1 MRKLR
6 KPLSWLL
13 AVCMLFSLLP
23 GTALAADPDPA
34 PVADTTTYT
43 DWEDLFGVGEDA
55 YLTTKDIGR
64 IWTDKSVSTEDI
76 TLPGTTITGLTD
88 NTVEKAA
95 DADFLVALSGLGSAA
110 TIVDQTAIPTDTILV
125 LDMSPKM
132 QPNVNEMVTAA
143 NAALRNLLTSNP
155 YNRVGVVV
163 YDNTSAT
170 ILPLDRYTNYDNGGT
185 TELLTISGNTI
196 TSHGIGGAQQIPQNS
211 FSFDGGTYRNYQ
223 VGLHEGMYNLANA
236 QDVTVEISGQTVL
249 RVPVIISMAS
259 GNPERGRE
267 TFVGTPD
274 EVASSGY
281 VNPYNDSN
289 VTAKQ
294 QDSYVA
300 QAFLSL
306 LTAAYSKKEIANNYT
321 HNGESRTPYVYT
333 VGVGDLSNDSN
344 EALANVVLNPSQY
357 LTEDTVVGRE
367 DNNLNDALTSYNNG
381 SVQLIRSRFAV
392 DVGSISRR
400 YITISRG
407 NNATL
412 TLDDLKYNDGYFAAD
427 NVSTAQAWNEIFDK
441 VLTEINTAAPT
452 SPTETTE
459 GAEGTGGE
467 SGFITFTDELGP
479 YMKVV
484 DAPTVLYGD
493 HAFTATT
500 NDNGATYTFT
510 GTVEGNEIY
519 GEADLADLELTVTTE
534 GDTQTLTWKVPASL
548 IPLRTVTATTHVDG
562 DGGKTYSIQ
571 QDQEAYPIRLFYS
584 VGRDDAVEFDQ
595 DDNDYLIA
603 HSKDGTTS
611 FYSNAWDTADTED
624 TQYGTTTAVFT
635 PAQSNAFY
643 HYTEDTPLYVL
654 VDNVAGGNQKLL
666 THEEALAHLLQST
679 VIPEQGTVVID
690 GTIYNIVRA
699 QEAHKGQGAAFF
711 YEHRYYQ
718 AQGTGDTGELDAD
731 LLTDYHLVLN
741 PNALQGH
748 VVDDAGGLSIQK
760 GSTKLSRV
768 SDGNA
773 AKTSNETGTAVH
785 YRHPVYDVDATTV
798 TVHLGNNGLRTEPTP
813 TGTLTVKV
821 NTTTGSNV
829 PSPEPTFTYTLELYN
844 VSPEGTVNG
853 KLDTQKAPVTVKIGD
868 GSETPLNSDGT
879 FQLQPGQT
887 ATVSG
892 IPAGTAY
899 QLTETAIAGY
909 EDTYENSYPGYETTP
924 QGRVVYDSTGNIAAS
939 VTVSHAYDPS
949 QRSFTLT
956 YNGNAV
962 QGSVTNVPSAQSNI
976 TGGTQVTLAG
986 GPTHSAVGSVAVAF
1000 IGWTDATNK
1009 TTTILSANDTAPTTV
1024 ASPYTVNAD
1033 TTLYAAWGYDTDGD
1047 GKPDVTEEKRT
1058 VTYNANSGYFDSIS
1072 STTTKEEKV
1081 PAQPSYRLNTTD
1093 EFKPSRD
1100 QVGGKD
1106 VAFVGWSETQHSDIY
1121 GLDDNYDPSI
1131 LAATVNVSTAD
1142 ATVYAVWGYDSD
1154 GDGKPDVQ
1162 DESYV
1167 ITASAGAN
1175 GSITP
1180 LTRYVLAGA
1189 NAEFTIQPEENYA
1202 LDTVTIVKKNIDD
1215 TTVETKTYPN
1225 DGEHNI
1231 PGYAS
1236 GALTLE
1242 NVQSNYAITVTFA
1255 EDADK
1260 DGTPDKYDRTLTYDA
1275 NGGYFGSEGTTEKTE
1290 TGLNDGDRHT
1300 LKSTDEYHPSHADQ
1314 DGHKVLFIGWTTDT
1328 SAQNEVYERGDGDS
1342 LPTLCGRTV
1351 TISGDMVVY
1360 AVWGLDGDD
1369 DSKPDVTEDDHHITA
1384 TAGDNGS
1391 ISPEEAY
1398 VSDGGSATF
1407 TIAPASGY
1415 AVDTI
1420 TIDADEAGEQVL
1432 TNNGGSLPTGVAEKW
1447 ASYTFSNVTE
1457 DHTISVTFG
1466 LDEDSNGVPDA
1477 NEPEDAY
1484 TLTYH
1489 ANGGAFDGQT
1499 DPYVVNDVAA
1509 GPHTLND
1516 IAAPTHD
1523 AVEYNGQQDVPV
1535 LFIGWMTE
1543 DDHETIY
1550 SVEGTAPDTVTSV
1563 SMDEDKAVWAA
1574 WGYDEDGN
1582 GEPDVTETQYTVTA
1596 RVEGE
1601 GGSID
1606 PTSKTVNAGE
1616 DVEFTIDAED
1626 GYALDTIQ
1634 VNGKTEYTNDDITA
1648 PFEGTWTL
1656 ENVQEAAE
1664 VVVTF
1669 GEDENG
1675 NGVPDDKEEPEE
1687 EQYTVTASSDS
1698 EEQGSI
1704 DPTEAT
1710 VDAGDDLPF
1719 TIHAE
1724 DGCALDYITV
1734 NGDVVYSN
1742 NDPENAFTGN
1752 WTLEDI
1758 REDSEVVAYFGAD
1771 EDEDGVP
1778 DEPSYWTIEASAG
1791 SGGGI
1796 DPEGDVFVPDGGD
1809 QRFDFDPD
1817 RGYEID
1823 RVRVDGDSER
1833 VRSSYTFEEVTENH
1847 TIRVTFTETDE
1858 GGDDDNDDDDDG
1870 GITYLTITAT
1880 AGEGGSISPDGRV
1893 QVAYDRNK
1901 SFIIQADEGYELAD
1915 VLVDGRSVGAV
1926 GRYTFEKVHKN
1937 HTITAVFTAI
1947 QKLNGVDRWLNTRD
1961 HIAYLSGYPDGTF
1974 GPDRNMTR
1982 AEVAQMFY
1990 ALLNDQNVPATVSFS
2005 DVPDGAWYA
2014 DAVETLASLGMFTGY
2029 PDGTFHPNSTI
2040 TRAEFA
2046 AAALSFADMAPS
2058 ARCSFPDVSAQD
2070 WFYPYVASAAEYG
2083 WIGGYPDGSFRP
2095 SGSITRAEVAVI
2107 VNHMLGRTPD
2117 QSFVD
2122 RSLDRL
2128 VSFSDLNSSH
2138 WAFYPIMEAS
2148 NSHGHIKA
2156 GGSEQWTGINN

>member
-23 GTALAADPDPA
+23 GTALAADPGSTT
-34 PVADTTTYT
+34 ADTSTLTSWQ
-43 DWEDLFGVGEDA
+43 DVFGVGADQH
-55 YLTTKDIGR
+55 LSTKDIGR
-64 IWTDKSVSTEDI
+64 IWTDKTVSTEDI
-76 TLPGTTITGLTD
+76 GLSGD
-88 NTVEKAA
+88 IGQDVTVSKEP
-95 DADFLVALSGLGSAA
+95 DADFLVGLSALGSAA
-110 TIVDQTAIPTDTILV
+110 TIVDKANVPVDTVFI

-132 QPNVNEMVTAA
+132 GDPDAKAEAMLTATESAIRTLMAA
-143 NAALRNLLTSNP
+143 NPN
-155 YNRVGVVV
+155 NRVAVIGYSDYASVL
-163 YDNTSAT
+163 
-170 ILPLDRYTNYDNGGT
+170 LPLDHYQNGAQADYFNYDP
-185 TELLTISGNTI
+185 NTI
-196 TSHGIGGAQQIPQNS
+196 GTGGKVTAYGINSSTNPVENTFDIDRQSSGTDKYTQSGIYLGAQQLLNADTTVRVGGAQVDRAPQIILLSEGEPKDGDTNITAPPTTNS
-211 FSFDGGTYRNYQ
+211 NNIQKFLVGDGAGSDESRHAQSFA
-223 VGLHEGMYNLANA
+223 M
-236 QDVTVEISGQTVL
+236 
-249 RVPVIISMAS
+249 MM
-259 GNPERGRE
+259 
-267 TFVGTPD
+267 
-274 EVASSGY
+274 
-281 VNPYNDSN
+281 
-289 VTAKQ
+289 
-294 QDSYVA
+294 
-300 QAFLSL
+300 
-306 LTAAYSKKEIANNYT
+306 TAAYMKGQVEDHYSSGASFITIGVDPGSADAPNLARLCLNPKEELSSNTHANAFNNYFNEYKTNTSVDIMRYGGGASRTDRVTFNDFPASVTSLAYNDAYYEVSDVGDSTAWESIFEEIAN
-321 HNGESRTPYVYT
+321 SI
-333 VGVGDLSNDSN
+333 
-344 EALANVVLNPSQY
+344 
-357 LTEDTVVGRE
+357 
-367 DNNLNDALTSYNNG
+367 LTS
-381 SVQLIRSRFAV
+381 
-392 DVGSISRR
+392 
-400 YITISRG
+400 
-407 NNATL
+407 
-412 TLDDLKYNDGYFAAD
+412 
-427 NVSTAQAWNEIFDK
+427 
-441 VLTEINTAAPT
+441 APQY
-452 SPTETTE
+452 PTETPE
-459 GAEGTGGE
+459 GADGTGGE
-467 SGFITFTDELGP
+467 KGTLVFTDKLGA
-479 YMKVV
+479 YMKV
-484 DAPTVLYGD
+484 
-493 HAFTATT
+493 
-500 NDNGATYTFT
+500 T
-510 GTVEGNEIY
+510 GTPRLVFANQQFEGK
-519 GEADLADLELTVTTE
+519 TT
-534 GDTQTLTWKVPASL
+534 
-548 IPLRTVTATTHVDG
+548 
-562 DGGKTYSIQ
+562 DGGKTYIFEGSIDANEIYPGAASLEYMTLEVSTDQNGQQTLTWTIPAALLPLRTLTATSSTDSTGVTSHTIQ
-571 QDQEAYPIRLFYS
+571 QDRGAYPIRLFYS
-584 VGRDDAVEFDQ
+584 VDRDETVTFDQ
-595 DDNDYLIA
+595 GDNDYLIA

-611 FYSNAWDTADTED
+611 FYSNAWDAAAQDD
-624 TQYGTTTAVFT
+624 TQYGTATAVFT
-635 PAQSNAFY
+635 PADSNAFY

-654 VDNVAGGNQKLL
+654 VDNVAGGSQTLL
-666 THEEALAHLLQST
+666 THDEALDHLLQST
-679 VIPEQGTVVID
+679 VIPERGTVVID
-690 GTIYNIVRA
+690 GTTYNIVRA
-699 QEAHKGQGAAFF
+699 KDSHTGKGAAFF

-718 AQGTGDTGELDAD
+718 AQDTGDEGELEAD

-741 PNALQGH
+741 PQALIGH
-748 VVDDAGGLSIQK
+748 TDGDADGLYIEA
-760 GSTKLSRV
+760 GSAKLSRV
-768 SDGNA
+768 SDGSA
-773 AKTSNETGTAVH
+773 DKTGNGTGTAVH
-785 YRHPVYDVDATTV
+785 YRHPVYNVDDTTV
-798 TVHLGNNGLRTEPTP
+798 TVHLGNNGLRTEKTP

-829 PSPEPTFTYTLELYN
+829 PSPEPEFTYKLELYN

-909 EDTYENSYPGYETTP
+909 EDTYENSYPRYETTP

-939 VTVSHAYDPS
+939 VTISHAYDPS

-962 QGSVTNVPSAQSNI
+962 QGSVANVPSAQSNI
-976 TGGTQVTLAG
+976 TGGTQVTPAG
-986 GPTHSAVGSVAVAF
+986 GPTHSSVNGVAVAF

-1009 TTTILSANDTAPTTV
+1009 TSTILSANDTAPTTV
-1024 ASPYTVNAD
+1024 VSPYTVNAD

-1047 GKPDVTEEKRT
+1047 GKPDVTEDKRT
-1058 VTYNANSGYFDSIS
+1058 VTYNANGGTFGSDEAK
-1072 STTTKEEKV
+1072 TETV
-1081 PAQPSYRLNTTD
+1081 PAQDRYRLNTTA
-1093 EFKPSRD
+1093 EFKPTHADDNSTE
-1100 QVGGKD
+1100 

-1131 LAATVNVSTAD
+1131 LAATVDVSTTD
-1142 ATVYAVWGYDSD
+1142 ATVYAVWGYDSN

-1162 DESYV
+1162 DESYG
-1167 ITASAGAN
+1167 ITASVDGGN

-1180 LTRYVLAGA
+1180 PTRYVIAGTD
-1189 NAEFTIQPEENYA
+1189 AEFTITPDTNYA
-1202 LDTVTIVKKNIDD
+1202 LDTVTIVKQDVGGS
-1215 TTVETKTYPN
+1215 TVETKTYPN

-1231 PGYAS
+1231 PGYTS
-1236 GALTLE
+1236 GTLTLSD
-1242 NVQSNYAITVTFA
+1242 VRSDYAITVTFA
-1255 EDADK
+1255 EDADQ

-1275 NGGYFGSEGTTEKTE
+1275 NGGYFSSEDEQTKTE
-1290 TGLNDGDRHT
+1290 TGLNDDQNYKLNT
-1300 LKSTDEYHPSHADQ
+1300 TNDFKPTHADQ

-1328 SAQNEVYERGDGDS
+1328 SAQNKVYKRGDTPPKTS
-1342 LPTLCGRTV
+1342 TRL
-1351 TISGDMVVY
+1351 TISGDMTVY

-1369 DSKPDVTEDDHHITA
+1369 DGKPDVTEDDHHITA
-1384 TAGDNGS
+1384 TTGPNGS
-1391 ISPEEAY
+1391 INPKEAY

-1407 TIAPASGY
+1407 TITPVSGY

-1420 TIDADEAGEQVL
+1420 TIDSTAHKNDGTAPAPG
-1432 TNNGGSLPTGVAEKW
+1432 TSWT
-1447 ASYTFSNVTE
+1447 SYTFKDVTE

-1466 LDEDSNGVPDA
+1466 LDEDNNGVPDA
-1477 NEPEDAY
+1477 NEPEAAY

-1509 GPHTLND
+1509 GPHTLSD

-1550 SVEGTAPDTVTSV
+1550 SVEDTAPDTVTSV

-1616 DVEFTIDAED
+1616 DVEFTIDAKD

-1634 VNGKTEYTNDDITA
+1634 VNSKTEYTNDDITA

-1669 GEDENG
+1669 GEDEND

-1742 NDPENAFTGN
+1742 NDPENAFTGS

-1858 GGDDDNDDDDDG
+1858 GGDDDDDDDDDG

-1937 HTITAVFTAI
+1937 HTITAVFTAS

-2083 WIGGYPDGSFRP
+2083 WIGGYPDGTFRP

-2148 NSHGHIKA
+2148 NSHDHIKA

>member
-23 GTALAADPDPA
+23 GTALAADPGSTT
-34 PVADTTTYT
+34 ADTSTLTSWQ
-43 DWEDLFGVGEDA
+43 DVFGVGADQH
-55 YLTTKDIGR
+55 LSTKDIGR
-64 IWTDKSVSTEDI
+64 IWTDKTVSTEDI
-76 TLPGTTITGLTD
+76 VLSGDIGQD
-88 NTVEKAA
+88 VTVSKEP
-95 DADFLVALSGLGSAA
+95 DADFLVGLSALGSAA
-110 TIVDQTAIPTDTILV
+110 TIVDKASVPVDTVFI

-132 QPNVNEMVTAA
+132 GDPDAKAEAMLTATESAIRTLMAA
-143 NAALRNLLTSNP
+143 NPN
-155 YNRVGVVV
+155 NRVAVIGYSDYASVL
-163 YDNTSAT
+163 
-170 ILPLDRYTNYDNGGT
+170 LPLDHYQNGAQADYFNYDP
-185 TELLTISGNTI
+185 NTI
-196 TSHGIGGAQQIPQNS
+196 GTGGKVTAYGINSSTNPVENTFDIDRQSSGTDKYTQSGIYLGAQQLLNADTTVRVGGAQVDRAPQIILLSEGEPKDGDTNITAPPTTNS
-211 FSFDGGTYRNYQ
+211 NNIQKFVVGDGAGSDESRHAQSFA
-223 VGLHEGMYNLANA
+223 M
-236 QDVTVEISGQTVL
+236 
-249 RVPVIISMAS
+249 MM
-259 GNPERGRE
+259 
-267 TFVGTPD
+267 
-274 EVASSGY
+274 
-281 VNPYNDSN
+281 
-289 VTAKQ
+289 
-294 QDSYVA
+294 
-300 QAFLSL
+300 
-306 LTAAYSKKEIANNYT
+306 TAAYMKGQVEDHYSSSASFITIGVDPGSADAPNLARLCLNPKEELSSNTHANAFNNYFNEYKTNTSVDIMRYGGGASRTDRVTFNDFPASVTSLAYNDAYYEVSDVNDSTAWESIFEEIAN
-321 HNGESRTPYVYT
+321 SI
-333 VGVGDLSNDSN
+333 
-344 EALANVVLNPSQY
+344 
-357 LTEDTVVGRE
+357 
-367 DNNLNDALTSYNNG
+367 LTSAPQYP
-381 SVQLIRSRFAV
+381 
-392 DVGSISRR
+392 
-400 YITISRG
+400 
-407 NNATL
+407 
-412 TLDDLKYNDGYFAAD
+412 
-427 NVSTAQAWNEIFDK
+427 
-441 VLTEINTAAPT
+441 TEIP
-452 SPTETTE
+452 E
-459 GAEGTGGE
+459 GADGTGGE
-467 SGFITFTDELGP
+467 KGTLVFTDKLGA
-479 YMKVV
+479 YMKV
-484 DAPTVLYGD
+484 
-493 HAFTATT
+493 
-500 NDNGATYTFT
+500 T
-510 GTVEGNEIY
+510 GTPHLVFANQQFEGK
-519 GEADLADLELTVTTE
+519 TT
-534 GDTQTLTWKVPASL
+534 
-548 IPLRTVTATTHVDG
+548 
-562 DGGKTYSIQ
+562 DGGKTYIFEGSIDANEIYPGAASLKYMTLEVSTDQNGQQTLTWTIPAALLPLRTLTATSSTDSTGVTSHTIQ
-571 QDQEAYPIRLFYS
+571 QDRGAYPIRLFYS
-584 VGRDDAVEFDQ
+584 VDRDETVKFDQ

-611 FYSNAWDTADTED
+611 FYSNAWDAAAKDD
-624 TQYGTTTAVFT
+624 AQYGTTTAVFT
-635 PAQSNAFY
+635 PADSNAFY

-654 VDNVAGGNQKLL
+654 VDHVAGGNQKLL
-666 THEEALAHLLQST
+666 THQEALDHLLQST
-679 VIPEQGTVVID
+679 VIPERGTVVIN
-690 GTIYNIVRA
+690 GTTYNIVRA
-699 QEAHKGQGAAFF
+699 KDEHKGKGAAFF

-718 AQGTGDTGELDAD
+718 AQGTGDTGKLEAD

-741 PNALQGH
+741 PQALIGH
-748 VVDDAGGLSIQK
+748 TDGDADGLYIK
-760 GSTKLSRV
+760 AGSAKLSRV
-768 SDGNA
+768 SDGSA
-773 AKTSNETGTAVH
+773 DKTVNGTGTAVH
-785 YRHPVYDVDATTV
+785 YRHPVYNVDDTTV
-798 TVHLGNNGLRTEPTP
+798 TVRLGNNGLRTEKTP

-829 PSPEPTFTYTLELYN
+829 PSPEPEFTYTLELYN

-879 FQLQPGQT
+879 FQLRPGQT

-986 GPTHSAVGSVAVAF
+986 GPTHSSVNGVAVAF

-1024 ASPYTVNAD
+1024 VSPYTVNAD

-1047 GKPDVTEEKRT
+1047 GKPDVTEDKRT
-1058 VTYNANSGYFDSIS
+1058 VTYNANGGYFDSTS

-1081 PAQPSYRLNTTD
+1081 PAQPSYRLNTTA
-1093 EFKPSRD
+1093 EFKPTHADDNSTE
-1100 QVGGKD
+1100 

-1121 GLDDNYDPSI
+1121 GLDDNYDDSI
-1131 LAATVNVSTAD
+1131 LADTVDVSSENK
-1142 ATVYAVWGYDSD
+1142 TVYAVWGYDTD

-1162 DESYV
+1162 DESYG
-1167 ITASAGAN
+1167 ITASVDGGN

-1180 LTRYVLAGA
+1180 PTRYVLAGTD
-1189 NAEFTIQPEENYA
+1189 AEFTIKPEENYA

-1215 TTVETKTYPN
+1215 TTVKTNTYRN
-1225 DGEHNI
+1225 DGETEI

-1236 GALTLE
+1236 GTLTLSD
-1242 NVQSNYAITVTFA
+1242 VRSDYAITVTFA
-1255 EDADK
+1255 VDTDK

-1290 TGLNDGDRHT
+1290 TGLNDDQNHKLNT
-1300 LKSTDEYHPSHADQ
+1300 TNDFKPAHADQ
-1314 DGHKVLFIGWTTDT
+1314 DNHQVLFIGWTTDT
-1328 SAQNEVYERGDGDS
+1328 SAQNEVYKRGDT
-1342 LPTLCGRTV
+1342 LPQTSTRL
-1351 TISGDMVVY
+1351 TISGDMTVY
-1360 AVWGLDGDD
+1360 AVWGLDSDD
-1369 DSKPDVTEDDHHITA
+1369 DGKPDVTEDDHHITA

-1391 ISPEEAY
+1391 INPKEAY

-1407 TIAPASGY
+1407 TITPVSGY

-1420 TIDADEAGEQVL
+1420 TIDSTAHKNDGTAPAPG
-1432 TNNGGSLPTGVAEKW
+1432 TSWT
-1447 ASYTFSNVTE
+1447 SYTFKDVTE

-1466 LDEDSNGVPDA
+1466 LDEDDNGVPDA
-1477 NEPEDAY
+1477 NEPEAAY

-1509 GPHTLND
+1509 GPHTLSD

-1550 SVEGTAPDTVTSV
+1550 SVEDTAPNTVTSV
-1563 SMDEDKAVWAA
+1563 AMDEDKAVWAA

-1582 GEPDVTETQYTVTA
+1582 DKPDVTETQYTVTA

-1616 DVEFTIDAED
+1616 DVEFTIDAKD

-1634 VNGKTEYTNDDITA
+1634 VNSKTEYTNDDITA

-1669 GEDENG
+1669 GEDEND

-1734 NGDVVYSN
+1734 NDDVVYSN
-1742 NDPENAFTGN
+1742 NDPENAFTGS

-1858 GGDDDNDDDDDG
+1858 GGDDDDDAGHEAVRRGSDG
-1870 GITYLTITAT
+1870 
-1880 AGEGGSISPDGRV
+1880 
-1893 QVAYDRNK
+1893 
-1901 SFIIQADEGYELAD
+1901 
-1915 VLVDGRSVGAV
+1915 
-1926 GRYTFEKVHKN
+1926 
-1937 HTITAVFTAI
+1937 
-1947 QKLNGVDRWLNTRD
+1947 
-1961 HIAYLSGYPDGTF
+1961 
-1974 GPDRNMTR
+1974 
-1982 AEVAQMFY
+1982 
-1990 ALLNDQNVPATVSFS
+1990 
-2005 DVPDGAWYA
+2005 
-2014 DAVETLASLGMFTGY
+2014 
-2029 PDGTFHPNSTI
+2029 
-2040 TRAEFA
+2040 
-2046 AAALSFADMAPS
+2046 
-2058 ARCSFPDVSAQD
+2058 
-2070 WFYPYVASAAEYG
+2070 
-2083 WIGGYPDGSFRP
+2083 
-2095 SGSITRAEVAVI
+2095 
-2107 VNHMLGRTPD
+2107 
-2117 QSFVD
+2117 
-2122 RSLDRL
+2122 
-2128 VSFSDLNSSH
+2128 
-2138 WAFYPIMEAS
+2138 
-2148 NSHGHIKA
+2148 
-2156 GGSEQWTGINN
+2156 

>member
-23 GTALAADPDPA
+23 GTALAADPGSTT
-34 PVADTTTYT
+34 ADTSTLTSWQ
-43 DWEDLFGVGEDA
+43 DVFGVGADQH
-55 YLTTKDIGR
+55 LSTKDIGR
-64 IWTDKSVSTEDI
+64 IWTDKTVSTEDI
-76 TLPGTTITGLTD
+76 GLSGD
-88 NTVEKAA
+88 IGQDVTVSKEP
-95 DADFLVALSGLGSAA
+95 DADFLVGLSALGSAA
-110 TIVDQTAIPTDTILV
+110 TIVDKANVPVDTVFI

-132 QPNVNEMVTAA
+132 GDPDAKAEAMLTATESAIRTLMAA
-143 NAALRNLLTSNP
+143 NPN
-155 YNRVGVVV
+155 NRVAVIGYSDYASVL
-163 YDNTSAT
+163 
-170 ILPLDRYTNYDNGGT
+170 LPLDHYQNGAQADYFNYDP
-185 TELLTISGNTI
+185 NTI
-196 TSHGIGGAQQIPQNS
+196 GTGGKVTAYGINSSTNPVENTFDIDRQSSGTDKYTQSGIYLGAQQLLNADTTVRVGGAQVDRAPQIILLSEGEPKDGDTNITAPPTTNS
-211 FSFDGGTYRNYQ
+211 NNIQKFLVGDGAGSDESRHAQSFA
-223 VGLHEGMYNLANA
+223 M
-236 QDVTVEISGQTVL
+236 
-249 RVPVIISMAS
+249 MM
-259 GNPERGRE
+259 
-267 TFVGTPD
+267 
-274 EVASSGY
+274 
-281 VNPYNDSN
+281 
-289 VTAKQ
+289 
-294 QDSYVA
+294 
-300 QAFLSL
+300 
-306 LTAAYSKKEIANNYT
+306 TAAYMKGQVEDHYSSGASFITIGVDPGSADAPNLARLCLNPKEELSSNTHANAFNNYFNEYKTNTSVDIMRYGGGASRTDRVTFNDFPASVTSLAYNDAYYEVSDVGDSTAWESIFEEIAN
-321 HNGESRTPYVYT
+321 SI
-333 VGVGDLSNDSN
+333 
-344 EALANVVLNPSQY
+344 
-357 LTEDTVVGRE
+357 
-367 DNNLNDALTSYNNG
+367 LTS
-381 SVQLIRSRFAV
+381 
-392 DVGSISRR
+392 
-400 YITISRG
+400 
-407 NNATL
+407 
-412 TLDDLKYNDGYFAAD
+412 
-427 NVSTAQAWNEIFDK
+427 
-441 VLTEINTAAPT
+441 APQY
-452 SPTETTE
+452 PTETPE
-459 GAEGTGGE
+459 GADGTGGE
-467 SGFITFTDELGP
+467 KGTLVFTDKLGA
-479 YMKVV
+479 YMKV
-484 DAPTVLYGD
+484 
-493 HAFTATT
+493 
-500 NDNGATYTFT
+500 T
-510 GTVEGNEIY
+510 GTPRLVFANQQFEGK
-519 GEADLADLELTVTTE
+519 TT
-534 GDTQTLTWKVPASL
+534 
-548 IPLRTVTATTHVDG
+548 
-562 DGGKTYSIQ
+562 DGGKTYIFEGSIDANEIYPGAASLEYMTLEVSTDQNGQQTLTWTIPAALLPLRTLTATSSTDSTGVTSHTIQ
-571 QDQEAYPIRLFYS
+571 QDRGAYPIRLFYS
-584 VGRDDAVEFDQ
+584 VDRDETVTFDQ
-595 DDNDYLIA
+595 GDNDYLIA

-611 FYSNAWDTADTED
+611 FYSNAWDAAAQDD
-624 TQYGTTTAVFT
+624 TQYGTATAVFT
-635 PAQSNAFY
+635 PADSNAFY

-654 VDNVAGGNQKLL
+654 VDNVAGGSQTLL
-666 THEEALAHLLQST
+666 THDEALDHLLQST
-679 VIPEQGTVVID
+679 VIPERGTVVID
-690 GTIYNIVRA
+690 GTTYNIVRA
-699 QEAHKGQGAAFF
+699 KDSHTGKGAAFF

-718 AQGTGDTGELDAD
+718 AQDTGDEGELEAD

-741 PNALQGH
+741 PQALIGH
-748 VVDDAGGLSIQK
+748 TDGDADGLYIEA
-760 GSTKLSRV
+760 GSAKLSRV
-768 SDGNA
+768 SDGSA
-773 AKTSNETGTAVH
+773 DKTGNGTGTAVH
-785 YRHPVYDVDATTV
+785 YRHPVYNVDDTTV
-798 TVHLGNNGLRTEPTP
+798 TVHLGNNGLRTEKTP

-829 PSPEPTFTYTLELYN
+829 PSPEPEFTYKLELYN

-909 EDTYENSYPGYETTP
+909 EDTYENSYPRYETTP

-962 QGSVTNVPSAQSNI
+962 QGSVANVPSAQSNI
-976 TGGTQVTLAG
+976 TGGTQVTPAG
-986 GPTHSAVGSVAVAF
+986 GPTHSSVNGVAVAF

-1009 TTTILSANDTAPTTV
+1009 TSTILSANDTAPTTV
-1024 ASPYTVNAD
+1024 VSPYTVNAD

-1047 GKPDVTEEKRT
+1047 GKPDVTEDKRT
-1058 VTYNANSGYFDSIS
+1058 VTYNANGGTFGSDEAK
-1072 STTTKEEKV
+1072 TETV
-1081 PAQPSYRLNTTD
+1081 PAQDRYRLNTTA
-1093 EFKPSRD
+1093 EFKPTHADDNSTE
-1100 QVGGKD
+1100 

-1131 LAATVNVSTAD
+1131 LAATVDVSTTD
-1142 ATVYAVWGYDSD
+1142 ATVYAVWGYDSN

-1162 DESYV
+1162 DESYG
-1167 ITASAGAN
+1167 ITASVDGGN

-1180 LTRYVLAGA
+1180 PTRYVIAGTD
-1189 NAEFTIQPEENYA
+1189 AEFTITPDTNYA
-1202 LDTVTIVKKNIDD
+1202 LDTVTIVKQDVGGS
-1215 TTVETKTYPN
+1215 TVETKTYPN

-1231 PGYAS
+1231 PGYTS
-1236 GALTLE
+1236 GTLTLSD
-1242 NVQSNYAITVTFA
+1242 VRSDYAITVTFA
-1255 EDADK
+1255 EDADQ

-1275 NGGYFGSEGTTEKTE
+1275 NGGYFSSEDEQTKTE
-1290 TGLNDGDRHT
+1290 TGLNDDQNYKLNT
-1300 LKSTDEYHPSHADQ
+1300 TNDFKPTHADQ

-1328 SAQNEVYERGDGDS
+1328 SAQNKVYKRGDTPPKTS
-1342 LPTLCGRTV
+1342 TRL
-1351 TISGDMVVY
+1351 TISGDMTVY

-1369 DSKPDVTEDDHHITA
+1369 DGKPDVTEDDHHITA
-1384 TAGDNGS
+1384 TTGPNGS
-1391 ISPEEAY
+1391 INPKEAY

-1407 TIAPASGY
+1407 TITPVSGY

-1420 TIDADEAGEQVL
+1420 TIDSTAHKNDGTAPAPG
-1432 TNNGGSLPTGVAEKW
+1432 TSWT
-1447 ASYTFSNVTE
+1447 SYTFKDVTE

-1466 LDEDSNGVPDA
+1466 LDEDNNGVPDA
-1477 NEPEDAY
+1477 NEPEAAY

-1509 GPHTLND
+1509 GPHTLSD

-1550 SVEGTAPDTVTSV
+1550 SVEDTAPDTVTSV

-1616 DVEFTIDAED
+1616 DVEFTIDAKD

-1634 VNGKTEYTNDDITA
+1634 VNSKTEYTNDDITA

-1669 GEDENG
+1669 GEDEND

-1742 NDPENAFTGN
+1742 NDPENAFTGS

-1858 GGDDDNDDDDDG
+1858 GGDDDDDDDDDG

-1937 HTITAVFTAI
+1937 HTITAVFTAS

-2014 DAVETLASLGMFTGY
+2014 DAVETLSSLGMFTGY

-2083 WIGGYPDGSFRP
+2083 WIGGYPDGTFRP

-2148 NSHGHIKA
+2148 NSHDHIKA

>member
-43 DWEDLFGVGEDA
+43 DWEDLFGVGGSA

-64 IWTDKSVSTEDI
+64 IWTDKSVSTQDI
-76 TLPGTTITGLTD
+76 KLPGTTIEGLTD
-88 NTVEKAA
+88 NTVKKEAG
-95 DADFLVALSGLGSAA
+95 ADFLVALSGLGSAA
-110 TIVDQTAIPTDTILV
+110 TIVDETKVPTDTVIVLDMAPEMEPYVEDMVAAANDALENLLTANPNNRIAVVAYGNTAIPL
-125 LDMSPKM
+125 
-132 QPNVNEMVTAA
+132 
-143 NAALRNLLTSNP
+143 
-155 YNRVGVVV
+155 
-163 YDNTSAT
+163 
-170 ILPLDRYTNYDNGGT
+170 LPLDHYSNYSDQSPEELLQVGVHDNGIWADT
-185 TELLTISGNTI
+185 TYVASYGKTDAGISIVEEEFEFDSGEERNTQIGIYTGMDLLLQ
-196 TSHGIGGAQQIPQNS
+196 TS
-211 FSFDGGTYRNYQ
+211 DTT
-223 VGLHEGMYNLANA
+223 
-236 QDVTVEISGQTVL
+236 VTVDGVELTRAPVMVL
-249 RVPVIISMAS
+249 LSCGEPENGDTNFMTPSRRNIDPEYI
-259 GNPERGRE
+259 GNN
-267 TFVGTPD
+267 TPL
-274 EVASSGY
+274 
-281 VNPYNDSN
+281 NHR
-289 VTAKQ
+289 
-294 QDSYVA
+294 A
-300 QAFLSL
+300 QAFVTMM
-306 LTAAYSKKEIANNYT
+306 TAGNMKAKVSEHYYGADPDRSV
-321 HNGESRTPYVYT
+321 HVFT
-333 VGVGDLSNDSN
+333 VGVGLE
-344 EALANVVLNPSQY
+344 EAGPDEGLAITALNPKERLETGAGFGDELKQAY
-357 LTEDTVVGRE
+357 TDYQT
-367 DNNLNDALTSYNNG
+367 NG
-381 SVQLIRSRFAV
+381 SVRLSRAEGPAGA
-392 DVGSISRR
+392 DQ
-400 YITISRG
+400 YTTISKTDNPG
-407 NNATL
+407 SDNITYE
-412 TLDDLKYNDGYFAAD
+412 DYKYNDNFYLASNFQSQED
-427 NVSTAQAWNEIFDK
+427 WNTIFQQILD
-441 VLTEINTAAPT
+441 EINTIAPT
-452 SPTETTE
+452 SPTETPE
-459 GAEGTGGE
+459 GAPGTGGE

-484 DAPTVLYGD
+484 GAPTVLYGD

-519 GEADLADLELTVTTE
+519 GEANLADLELTVTAD

-562 DGGKTYSIQ
+562 DGHKTYSIQ
-571 QDQEAYPIRLFYS
+571 QNQEAYPIRLFYS
-584 VGRDDAVEFDQ
+584 VDRDDAVTFDQ
-595 DDNDYLIA
+595 GDNDYLIA

-611 FYSNAWDTADTED
+611 FYSNAWDAAAKDD
-624 TQYGTTTAVFT
+624 TQYGTATAVFT
-635 PAQSNAFY
+635 PAASNAFY

-666 THEEALAHLLQST
+666 THQEALDHLLQST
-679 VIPEQGTVVID
+679 VIPERGTVVIN
-690 GTIYNIVRA
+690 GTTYNIVRA
-699 QEAHKGQGAAFF
+699 KDEHKGKGAAFF

-718 AQGTGDTGELDAD
+718 AQGTGDAGVLEAD

-741 PNALQGH
+741 PQALIGH
-748 VVDDAGGLSIQK
+748 TDGDADGLYIK
-760 GSTKLSRV
+760 AGSAKLSRV
-768 SDGNA
+768 SDGSA
-773 AKTSNETGTAVH
+773 DKTVNGTGTAVH
-785 YRHPVYDVDATTV
+785 YRHPVYNVDDTTV
-798 TVHLGNNGLRTEPTP
+798 TVRLGNNGLRTEKTP
-813 TGTLTVKV
+813 TGALTVKV
-821 NTTTGSNV
+821 NTTTGSSA
-829 PSPEPTFTYTLELYN
+829 PSSEPTFTYTLELYN

-909 EDTYENSYPGYETTP
+909 EDTYQNSYPGYETTP
-924 QGRVVYDSTGNIAAS
+924 QGRVVYDSTGDIAAS

-976 TGGTQVTLAG
+976 TGGTQVTLAD
-986 GPTHSAVGSVAVAF
+986 GPTHSSVNGVAVAF
-1000 IGWTDATNK
+1000 IDWTDAINK

-1033 TTLYAAWGYDTDGD
+1033 TTLYAAWGYDTDND
-1047 GKPDVTEEKRT
+1047 GTADVNETKYT
-1058 VTYNANSGYFDSIS
+1058 VTYNANGGMFGSDE
-1072 STTTKEEKV
+1072 TKTETV
-1081 PAQPSYRLNTTD
+1081 PAQDRYRLNTTA
-1093 EFKPSRD
+1093 EFKPTHADDNST
-1100 QVGGKD
+1100 K
-1106 VAFVGWSETQHSDIY
+1106 VAFVGWSLDKKDTIY
-1121 GLDDNYDPSI
+1121 GLDNGYDPSI
-1131 LAATVNVSTAD
+1131 LAATVNVSSED
-1142 ATVYAVWGYDSD
+1142 KTVYAVWGYDTN

-1162 DESYV
+1162 DESYG
-1167 ITASAGAN
+1167 ITASVDGGN

-1180 LTRYVLAGA
+1180 PTRHVIAGTDA
-1189 NAEFTIQPEENYA
+1189 AFTITPDTNYA

-1215 TTVETKTYPN
+1215 TTVETKTYRN

-1236 GALTLE
+1236 GTLTLSD
-1242 NVQSNYAITVTFA
+1242 VRSDYAITVTFA
-1255 EDADK
+1255 SDNDG

-1275 NGGYFGSEGTTEKTE
+1275 NGGYFGSEGTTEKME

-1300 LKSTDEYHPSHADQ
+1300 LKSTDEYQPSHAGQ
-1314 DGHKVLFIGWTTDT
+1314 DNHQVLFIGWTATDN
-1328 SAQNEVYERGDGDS
+1328 SEAVYERGDGDS
-1342 LPTLCGRTV
+1342 LPALCGRTV
-1351 TISGDMVVY
+1351 TIDGDMTVY

-1369 DSKPDVTEDDHHITA
+1369 DGKPDVTEDDHHITA

-1391 ISPEEAY
+1391 INPEEAY

-1420 TIDADEAGEQVL
+1420 TIDSTAHKNDGTAPAPG
-1432 TNNGGSLPTGVAEKW
+1432 TSWT
-1447 ASYTFSNVTE
+1447 SYTFSNVTE

-1466 LDEDSNGVPDA
+1466 LDEDGDGVPDA
-1477 NEPEDAY
+1477 NEPEAAY

-1489 ANGGAFDGQT
+1489 ANGGAFDDGK
-1499 DPYVVNDVAA
+1499 D
-1509 GPHTLND
+1509 TLEVKD
-1516 IAAPTHD
+1516 LSGTYQLRDKAPTHD
-1523 AVEYNGQQDVPV
+1523 PVDLDGTSVPV

-1543 DDHETIY
+1543 ADHETIY
-1550 SVEGTAPDTVTSV
+1550 SVEDTAPDTVTSV

-1687 EQYTVTASSDS
+1687 EQYTVTASSDN

-1742 NDPENAFTGN
+1742 NDPENAFTGS

-1809 QRFDFDPD
+1809 QRFDFDPN

-1823 RVRVDGDSER
+1823 RVRVDGDSVR
-1833 VRSSYTFEEVTENH
+1833 VRDSYTFEEVEENH

-1858 GGDDDNDDDDDG
+1858 GDDDDDDDDDEKV
-1870 GITYLTITAT
+1870 TYLTITAT
-1880 AGEGGSISPDGRV
+1880 AGKGGSISPAGQV
-1893 QVAYDRNK
+1893 QVAYNRDKN
-1901 SFIIQADEGYELAD
+1901 FLIQSEQGYELTD
-1915 VLVDGRSVGAV
+1915 VLVDGKSVGV
-1926 GRYTFEKVHKN
+1926 TGYYTFERVRKD
-1937 HTITAVFTAI
+1937 HTITAVFTAS
-1947 QKLNGVDRWLNTRD
+1947 QDLNGVGRWLNTRD

-2083 WIGGYPDGSFRP
+2083 WIGGYPDGTFRP

-2148 NSHGHIKA
+2148 NSHDHIKA

>member
-23 GTALAADPDPA
+23 GTALAADPGSTT
-34 PVADTTTYT
+34 ADTSTLTSWQ
-43 DWEDLFGVGEDA
+43 DVFGVGADQH
-55 YLTTKDIGR
+55 LSTKDIGR
-64 IWTDKSVSTEDI
+64 IWTDKTVSATDI
-76 TLPGTTITGLTD
+76 TLTGD
-88 NTVEKAA
+88 IGNNVVISK
-95 DADFLVALSGLGSAA
+95 DPNADFLVGLSALGSAA
-110 TIVDQTAIPTDTILV
+110 TIVDKASVPVDTVFI

-132 QPNVNEMVTAA
+132 GASDDKVYSMLSATESAVR
-143 NAALRNLLTSNP
+143 ALMDANP
-155 YNRVGVVV
+155 YNRVAVIG
-163 YDNTSAT
+163 YSESAKVL
-170 ILPLDRYTNYDNGGT
+170 LPLDHYQNGQNTSYFSYSPRGALTGGT
-185 TELLTISGNTI
+185 VTAYGINSSNNTI
-196 TSHGIGGAQQIPQNS
+196 QNTFDIRNWTGSGVDKYTQSGIYLGTQQLTGAETS
-211 FSFDGGTYRNYQ
+211 
-223 VGLHEGMYNLANA
+223 
-236 QDVTVEISGQTVL
+236 VEINGHSVG
-249 RVPVIISMAS
+249 RVPQIILLSE
-259 GNPERGRE
+259 GEPKDGDTR
-267 TFVGTPD
+267 
-274 EVASSGY
+274 
-281 VNPYNDSN
+281 
-289 VTAKQ
+289 VTAPPTDTSNNIEK
-294 QDSYVA
+294 YVFGDGAGSDESRHA
-300 QAFLSL
+300 QSFAMMM
-306 LTAAYSKKEIANNYT
+306 TAAYMKGQVEDHYSSSASFITIGVDPGSADAPNLARLCLNPKEELSSNTHANDFNNYFNEYKTNTSVDIMRYGGGASRTDRVTFNDFPASVTSLAYNDAYYEVSDVGDSTAWESIFEEIAN
-321 HNGESRTPYVYT
+321 SI
-333 VGVGDLSNDSN
+333 
-344 EALANVVLNPSQY
+344 
-357 LTEDTVVGRE
+357 
-367 DNNLNDALTSYNNG
+367 LTS
-381 SVQLIRSRFAV
+381 
-392 DVGSISRR
+392 
-400 YITISRG
+400 
-407 NNATL
+407 
-412 TLDDLKYNDGYFAAD
+412 
-427 NVSTAQAWNEIFDK
+427 
-441 VLTEINTAAPT
+441 APQY
-452 SPTETTE
+452 PTETPE
-459 GAEGTGGE
+459 GADGTGEEKG
-467 SGFITFTDELGP
+467 TLVFTDKLGA
-479 YMKVV
+479 YMKV
-484 DAPTVLYGD
+484 
-493 HAFTATT
+493 
-500 NDNGATYTFT
+500 T
-510 GTVEGNEIY
+510 GTPRLVFANQQFEGK
-519 GEADLADLELTVTTE
+519 TT
-534 GDTQTLTWKVPASL
+534 
-548 IPLRTVTATTHVDG
+548 
-562 DGGKTYSIQ
+562 DGGKTYIFEGSIDANEIYPGAASLEYMTLEVSTDQNGQQTLTWTIPAALLPLRTLTATSSTDSTGVTSHTIQ
-571 QDQEAYPIRLFYS
+571 QDRGAYPIRLFYS
-584 VGRDDAVEFDQ
+584 VDRDETVTFDQ
-595 DDNDYLIA
+595 DDNEYLIA

-611 FYSNAWDTADTED
+611 FYSNAWDAAAQDD
-624 TQYGTTTAVFT
+624 AQYGTTTAVFT
-635 PAQSNAFY
+635 PAASNAFY

-666 THEEALAHLLQST
+666 THDEALDHLLQSA
-679 VIPEQGTVVID
+679 VIPERGTVVID
-690 GTIYNIVRA
+690 GTTYNIVRA
-699 QEAHKGQGAAFF
+699 QEAHKGQGAAYF

-760 GSTKLSRV
+760 GSAKLSRV
-768 SDGNA
+768 SDGSA
-773 AKTSNETGTAVH
+773 DKTGNGTGTAVH
-785 YRHPVYDVDATTV
+785 YRHPVYNVDDTKV
-798 TVHLGNNGLRTEPTP
+798 TVHLGNNGLRTEKTP

-821 NTTTGSNV
+821 NETTGSSV
-829 PSPEPTFTYTLELYN
+829 PSPEPTFTYKLELYN

-868 GSETPLNSDGT
+868 GPETPLNPDGT
-879 FQLQPGQT
+879 FQLQPGHT

-924 QGRVVYDSTGNIAAS
+924 QGQVVYDSTGDIAAS

-962 QGSVTNVPSAQSNI
+962 QGSVTNVPSAQPNI

-986 GPTHSAVGSVAVAF
+986 GPTHSPVNGVAVAF
-1000 IGWTDATNK
+1000 IGWTATQNSN
-1009 TTTILSANDTAPTTV
+1009 IYNINDTAPTPV

-1047 GKPDVTEEKRT
+1047 GKPDVTEDKRT
-1058 VTYNANSGYFDSIS
+1058 VTYNANGGTFGSDE
-1072 STTTKEEKV
+1072 TKTETV
-1081 PAQPSYRLNTTD
+1081 PAQDRYRLNTTA
-1093 EFKPSRD
+1093 EFKPTRD

-1106 VAFVGWSETQHSDIY
+1106 VAFVGWSLTDNDTIY
-1121 GLDDNYDPSI
+1121 GLDDNYDDSI

-1162 DESYV
+1162 DESYG
-1167 ITASAGAN
+1167 ITASVDGGN

-1180 LTRYVLAGA
+1180 PTRYVLAGTD
-1189 NAEFTIQPEENYA
+1189 AEFTIQPEENYA

-1215 TTVETKTYPN
+1215 TTVETNTYRN
-1225 DGEHNI
+1225 DGETEI
-1231 PGYAS
+1231 PGYTS
-1236 GALTLE
+1236 GTLTLSD
-1242 NVQSNYAITVTFA
+1242 VRSDYAITVTFA
-1255 EDADK
+1255 VDTDK

-1275 NGGYFGSEGTTEKTE
+1275 NDGYFGSEDTTEKTE

-1391 ISPEEAY
+1391 INPEEAY

-1407 TIAPASGY
+1407 TITPVSGY

-1420 TIDADEAGEQVL
+1420 TIDSTAHKNDGTAPAPG
-1432 TNNGGSLPTGVAEKW
+1432 TSWT
-1447 ASYTFSNVTE
+1447 SYTFKDVTE

-1466 LDEDSNGVPDA
+1466 LDEDDNGVPDA
-1477 NEPEDAY
+1477 NEPEAAY

-1489 ANGGAFDGQT
+1489 ANGGAFDDGK
-1499 DPYVVNDVAA
+1499 D
-1509 GPHTLND
+1509 TLEVKD
-1516 IAAPTHD
+1516 LSGTYQLRDKAPTHD
-1523 AVEYNGQQDVPV
+1523 PVDLDGTSVPV

-1543 DDHETIY
+1543 DNHETIY
-1550 SVEGTAPDTVTSV
+1550 SVEDTAPDTVTSV
-1563 SMDEDKAVWAA
+1563 AMDEDKAVWAA

-1582 GEPDVTETQYTVTA
+1582 GEPDVTETQCTVTA

-1606 PTSKTVNAGE
+1606 PTSETVNAGE
-1616 DVEFTIDAED
+1616 DVEFTIDAKD

-1669 GEDENG
+1669 GEDEND

-1742 NDPENAFTGN
+1742 NDPENAFTGS

-1858 GGDDDNDDDDDG
+1858 GGDDDDDDDDDG

-1937 HTITAVFTAI
+1937 HTITAVFTAS

-2083 WIGGYPDGSFRP
+2083 WIGGYPDGTFRP

-2148 NSHGHIKA
+2148 NSHDHIKA

>member
-43 DWEDLFGVGEDA
+43 DWEDLFGVGGSA

-64 IWTDKSVSTEDI
+64 IWTDKSVSTQDI
-76 TLPGTTITGLTD
+76 TLPGTNIDGLEN
-88 NTVEKAA
+88 NTVKKEA

-110 TIVDQTAIPTDTILV
+110 TIVDRVSVPIDTVLI

-132 QPNVNEMVTAA
+132 GDPDAKAEAMLTATESAIRTLMAA
-143 NAALRNLLTSNP
+143 NPN
-155 YNRVGVVV
+155 NRVAVIGYSDYASVL
-163 YDNTSAT
+163 
-170 ILPLDRYTNYDNGGT
+170 LPLDHYQNGAQADYFNYDP
-185 TELLTISGNTI
+185 NTI
-196 TSHGIGGAQQIPQNS
+196 GTGGKVTAYGINSSTNPVENTFDIDRQSSGTDKYTQSGIYLGAQQLLNADTTVRVGGAQVDRAPQIILLSEGEPKDGDTNITAPPTTNS
-211 FSFDGGTYRNYQ
+211 NNIQKFEPGDVGDRNETRHAQSFA
-223 VGLHEGMYNLANA
+223 M
-236 QDVTVEISGQTVL
+236 
-249 RVPVIISMAS
+249 MM
-259 GNPERGRE
+259 
-267 TFVGTPD
+267 
-274 EVASSGY
+274 
-281 VNPYNDSN
+281 
-289 VTAKQ
+289 
-294 QDSYVA
+294 
-300 QAFLSL
+300 
-306 LTAAYSKKEIANNYT
+306 TAAYVKGQVADHYTHEGAFITIGVDPDTADAPNLARLCLNPKGELSSNTHANDFNNYFNDYQTNSSVEIMRYYRGIGNSTATFSDFPASVTSLAYNDAYYEVTDVNNAEAWKEIFDEIAN
-321 HNGESRTPYVYT
+321 
-333 VGVGDLSNDSN
+333 D
-344 EALANVVLNPSQY
+344 
-357 LTEDTVVGRE
+357 
-367 DNNLNDALTSYNNG
+367 
-381 SVQLIRSRFAV
+381 I
-392 DVGSISRR
+392 
-400 YITISRG
+400 
-407 NNATL
+407 AT
-412 TLDDLKYNDGYFAAD
+412 
-427 NVSTAQAWNEIFDK
+427 Q
-441 VLTEINTAAPT
+441 APT
-452 SPTETTE
+452 SPTETPE

-484 DAPTVLYGD
+484 GAPTVLYGD
-493 HAFTATT
+493 HAVKATT
-500 NDNGATYTFT
+500 SDNGATYTFT

-519 GEADLADLELTVTTE
+519 GAADLSDLELTVTPG

-548 IPLRTVTATTHVDG
+548 IPLRTVTAESATNALGETTH
-562 DGGKTYSIQ
+562 TIQ
-571 QDQEAYPIRLFYS
+571 QNQEAYPIRLFYS
-584 VGRDDAVEFDQ
+584 VDWDETVTFDQ

-611 FYSNAWDTADTED
+611 FYSNAWDAAAKDD
-624 TQYGTTTAVFT
+624 AQYGTATAVFT
-635 PAQSNAFY
+635 PAASNAFY

-654 VDNVAGGNQKLL
+654 VDNVAGGSQKLL
-666 THEEALAHLLQST
+666 THQEALEHLLQST
-679 VIPEQGTVVID
+679 VIPERGTVVID
-690 GTIYNIVRA
+690 GTTYNIVRA

-718 AQGTGDTGELDAD
+718 AQDTGDTGELDAD

-741 PNALQGH
+741 PRALQGH
-748 VVDDAGGLSIQK
+748 VVDDAGGLSIK
-760 GSTKLSRV
+760 EGSAKLSRV

-773 AKTSNETGTAVH
+773 AKTGNTTGTAVH
-785 YRHPVYDVDATTV
+785 YRHPVYNVDDTKV
-798 TVHLGNNGLRTEPTP
+798 TVHLGNNGLRTEKTP

-821 NTTTGSNV
+821 NTTTGSSA
-829 PSPEPTFTYTLELYN
+829 PSSEPTFTYTLELYN

-909 EDTYENSYPGYETTP
+909 EDTYQNSYPGYTTTP
-924 QGRVVYDSTGNIAAS
+924 QGRVVYDSTGDIAAS

-962 QGSVTNVPSAQSNI
+962 QGSVTNVPSAQPNI

-1024 ASPYTVNAD
+1024 LSPYTVNAD

-1047 GKPDVTEEKRT
+1047 GNPDVTEDKRT
-1058 VTYNANSGYFDSIS
+1058 VTYNANGGTFGSDE
-1072 STTTKEEKV
+1072 TKTETV
-1081 PAQPSYRLNTTD
+1081 PAQDRYRLNTTA
-1093 EFKPSRD
+1093 EFKPTHANDNST
-1100 QVGGKD
+1100 K
-1106 VAFVGWSETQHSDIY
+1106 VAFVGWSLTDNDTIY
-1121 GLDDNYDPSI
+1121 GLNDNYDPSI
-1131 LAATVNVSTAD
+1131 LAATVDVSSED
-1142 ATVYAVWGYDSD
+1142 KTVYAVWGYDTN

-1162 DESYV
+1162 DESYT

-1180 LTRYVLAGA
+1180 PTRYVIAGTD
-1189 NAEFTIQPEENYA
+1189 AEFTITPDTNYA
-1202 LDTVTIVKKNIDD
+1202 LDTVTIVKQDVGGS
-1215 TTVETKTYPN
+1215 TVETKTYPN

-1231 PGYAS
+1231 PGYTS
-1236 GALTLE
+1236 GTLTLSD
-1242 NVQSNYAITVTFA
+1242 VRSDYAITVTFA
-1255 EDADK
+1255 SDNDG

-1300 LKSTDEYHPSHADQ
+1300 LKSTDEYQPTHAGQ
-1314 DGHKVLFIGWTTDT
+1314 DNHQVLFIGWTTDT
-1328 SAQNEVYERGDGDS
+1328 SAQNEVYERGDA
-1342 LPTLCGRTV
+1342 LPQTSTRL
-1351 TISGDMVVY
+1351 TISGDMTVY

-1369 DSKPDVTEDDHHITA
+1369 DGKPDVTEDDHHITA

-1391 ISPEEAY
+1391 INPKEAY
-1398 VSDGGSATF
+1398 VSDGGSVTF

-1466 LDEDSNGVPDA
+1466 LDEDDNGVPDA
-1477 NEPEDAY
+1477 NEPEAAY

-1489 ANGGAFDGQT
+1489 ANGGAFDDGK
-1499 DPYVVNDVAA
+1499 D
-1509 GPHTLND
+1509 TLEVKD
-1516 IAAPTHD
+1516 LSGTYQLRDKAPTHD
-1523 AVEYNGQQDVPV
+1523 PVDLDGTSVPV

-1543 DDHETIY
+1543 GDHETIY
-1550 SVEGTAPDTVTSV
+1550 SVEDTAPDTVTSV
-1563 SMDEDKAVWAA
+1563 AMDEDKAVWAA

-1616 DVEFTIDAED
+1616 DVEFTIDAKD

-1634 VNGKTEYTNDDITA
+1634 VNSKTEYTNDDITA

-1669 GEDENG
+1669 GEDEND

-1687 EQYTVTASSDS
+1687 EQYTVTASSDN

-1742 NDPENAFTGN
+1742 NDPENAFTGS

-1858 GGDDDNDDDDDG
+1858 GGDDDDDDDDDG

-1937 HTITAVFTAI
+1937 HTITAVFTAS

-2083 WIGGYPDGSFRP
+2083 WIGGYPDGTFRP

>member
-43 DWEDLFGVGEDA
+43 DWEDLFGVGGSA

-64 IWTDKSVSTEDI
+64 IWTDKSVSTQDI
-76 TLPGTTITGLTD
+76 TLPGPVITGLTN
-88 NTVEKAA
+88 NTVEKEAV
-95 DADFLVALSGLGSAA
+95 ADFLVALSGLGSAA
-110 TIVDQTAIPTDTILV
+110 TIVDRVSVPIDTVLI

-132 QPNVNEMVTAA
+132 GDPDAKAEAMLTATESAIRTLMAA
-143 NAALRNLLTSNP
+143 NPN
-155 YNRVGVVV
+155 NRVAVIGYSDYASVL
-163 YDNTSAT
+163 
-170 ILPLDRYTNYDNGGT
+170 LPLDHYQNGAQADYFNYNPNTIGTGGKVTAYGINSSTNPVENTFDIDRQSSGTDKYTQSGIYLGAQQLLNAGT
-185 TELLTISGNTI
+185 TVRV
-196 TSHGIGGAQQIPQNS
+196 GGAQVDRAPQIILLSEGEPKDGDTNITAPPTTNS
-211 FSFDGGTYRNYQ
+211 NNIQKFVVGDGAGSDESRHAQSFA
-223 VGLHEGMYNLANA
+223 M
-236 QDVTVEISGQTVL
+236 
-249 RVPVIISMAS
+249 MM
-259 GNPERGRE
+259 
-267 TFVGTPD
+267 
-274 EVASSGY
+274 
-281 VNPYNDSN
+281 
-289 VTAKQ
+289 
-294 QDSYVA
+294 
-300 QAFLSL
+300 
-306 LTAAYSKKEIANNYT
+306 TAAYVKGQVADHYAHDGAFITIGVNPGSADAPNLARLCLNPKGELSSNTHANDFNNYFNEYKTNTSVDIMRYGGGASRTDRVTFNNFPASVTSLAYNDAYYEVTDVDNAEAWKEIFDEIAN
-321 HNGESRTPYVYT
+321 
-333 VGVGDLSNDSN
+333 D
-344 EALANVVLNPSQY
+344 
-357 LTEDTVVGRE
+357 
-367 DNNLNDALTSYNNG
+367 
-381 SVQLIRSRFAV
+381 I
-392 DVGSISRR
+392 
-400 YITISRG
+400 
-407 NNATL
+407 AT
-412 TLDDLKYNDGYFAAD
+412 
-427 NVSTAQAWNEIFDK
+427 Q
-441 VLTEINTAAPT
+441 APT
-452 SPTETTE
+452 SPTETPE
-459 GAEGTGGE
+459 GAPGTGGE

-484 DAPTVLYGD
+484 GAPTVLYGD
-493 HAFTATT
+493 HAVKATT
-500 NDNGATYTFT
+500 SDNGATYTFT

-519 GEADLADLELTVTTE
+519 GAADLSDLELTVTPG

-548 IPLRTVTATTHVDG
+548 IPLRTVTAESATNALGETTH
-562 DGGKTYSIQ
+562 TIQ
-571 QDQEAYPIRLFYS
+571 QNQEAYPIRLFYS
-584 VGRDDAVEFDQ
+584 VDWDETVTFDQ

-611 FYSNAWDTADTED
+611 FYSNAWDAAAKDD
-624 TQYGTTTAVFT
+624 AQYGTATAVFT
-635 PAQSNAFY
+635 PAASNAFY

-654 VDNVAGGNQKLL
+654 VDNVAGGSQKLL
-666 THEEALAHLLQST
+666 THQEALEHLLQST
-679 VIPEQGTVVID
+679 VIPERGTVVID
-690 GTIYNIVRA
+690 GTTYNIVRA

-718 AQGTGDTGELDAD
+718 AQDTGDTGELDAD

-741 PNALQGH
+741 PRALQGH
-748 VVDDAGGLSIQK
+748 VVDDAGGLSIK
-760 GSTKLSRV
+760 EGSAKLSRV

-773 AKTSNETGTAVH
+773 AKTGNTTGTAVH
-785 YRHPVYDVDATTV
+785 YRHPVYNVDDTKV
-798 TVHLGNNGLRTEPTP
+798 TVHLGNNGLRTEKTP

-821 NTTTGSNV
+821 NTTTGSSA
-829 PSPEPTFTYTLELYN
+829 PSSEPTFTYTLELYN

-909 EDTYENSYPGYETTP
+909 EDTYQNSYPGYTTTP
-924 QGRVVYDSTGNIAAS
+924 QGRVVYDSTGDIAAS

-962 QGSVTNVPSAQSNI
+962 QGSVTNVPSAQPNI

-1024 ASPYTVNAD
+1024 LSPYTVNAD

-1047 GKPDVTEEKRT
+1047 GNPDVTEDKRT
-1058 VTYNANSGYFDSIS
+1058 VTYNANGGTFGSDE
-1072 STTTKEEKV
+1072 TKTETV
-1081 PAQPSYRLNTTD
+1081 PAQDRYRLNTTA
-1093 EFKPSRD
+1093 EFKPTHANDNST
-1100 QVGGKD
+1100 K
-1106 VAFVGWSETQHSDIY
+1106 VAFVGWSLTDNDTIY
-1121 GLDDNYDPSI
+1121 GLNDNYDPSI
-1131 LAATVNVSTAD
+1131 LAATVDVSSED
-1142 ATVYAVWGYDSD
+1142 KTVYAVWGYDTN

-1162 DESYV
+1162 DESYT

-1180 LTRYVLAGA
+1180 PTRYVIAGTD
-1189 NAEFTIQPEENYA
+1189 AEFTITPDTNYA
-1202 LDTVTIVKKNIDD
+1202 LDTVTIVKQDVGGS
-1215 TTVETKTYPN
+1215 TVETKTYPN

-1231 PGYAS
+1231 PGYTS
-1236 GALTLE
+1236 GTLTLSD
-1242 NVQSNYAITVTFA
+1242 VRSDYAITVTFA
-1255 EDADK
+1255 SDNDG

-1300 LKSTDEYHPSHADQ
+1300 LKSTDEYQPTHAGQ
-1314 DGHKVLFIGWTTDT
+1314 DNHQVLFIGWTTDT
-1328 SAQNEVYERGDGDS
+1328 SAQDEVYKRGDTPPKTS
-1342 LPTLCGRTV
+1342 TRL
-1351 TISGDMVVY
+1351 TISGDMTVY

-1369 DSKPDVTEDDHHITA
+1369 DGKPDVTEDDHHITA

-1391 ISPEEAY
+1391 INPKEAY
-1398 VSDGGSATF
+1398 VSDGGSVTF

-1466 LDEDSNGVPDA
+1466 LDEDDNGVPDA
-1477 NEPEDAY
+1477 NEPEAAY

-1489 ANGGAFDGQT
+1489 ANGGAFDDGK
-1499 DPYVVNDVAA
+1499 D
-1509 GPHTLND
+1509 TLEVKD
-1516 IAAPTHD
+1516 LSGTYQLRDKAPTHD
-1523 AVEYNGQQDVPV
+1523 PVDLDGTSVPV

-1543 DDHETIY
+1543 GDHETIY
-1550 SVEGTAPDTVTSV
+1550 SVEDTAPDTVTSV
-1563 SMDEDKAVWAA
+1563 AMDEDKAVWAA

-1616 DVEFTIDAED
+1616 DVEFTIDAKD

-1634 VNGKTEYTNDDITA
+1634 VNSKTEYTNDDITA

-1669 GEDENG
+1669 GEDEND

-1687 EQYTVTASSDS
+1687 EQYTVTASSDN

-1742 NDPENAFTGN
+1742 NDPENAFTGS

-1858 GGDDDNDDDDDG
+1858 GGDDDDDDDDDG

-1937 HTITAVFTAI
+1937 HTITAVFTAS

-2083 WIGGYPDGSFRP
+2083 WIGGYPDGTFRP

>member
-23 GTALAADPDPA
+23 GTALAADPGSTT
-34 PVADTTTYT
+34 ADTSTLTSWQ
-43 DWEDLFGVGEDA
+43 DVFGVGADQH
-55 YLTTKDIGR
+55 LSTKDIGR
-64 IWTDKSVSTEDI
+64 IWTDKTVSTEDI
-76 TLPGTTITGLTD
+76 GLSGD
-88 NTVEKAA
+88 IGQDVTVSKEP
-95 DADFLVALSGLGSAA
+95 DADFLVGLSALGSAA
-110 TIVDQTAIPTDTILV
+110 TIVDKANVPVDTVFI

-132 QPNVNEMVTAA
+132 GDPDAKAEAMLTATESAIRTLMAA
-143 NAALRNLLTSNP
+143 NPN
-155 YNRVGVVV
+155 NRVAVIGYSDYASVL
-163 YDNTSAT
+163 
-170 ILPLDRYTNYDNGGT
+170 LPLDHYQNGAQADYFNYDP
-185 TELLTISGNTI
+185 NTI
-196 TSHGIGGAQQIPQNS
+196 GTGGKVTAYGINSSTNPVENTFDIDRQSSGTDKYTQSGIYLGAQQLLNADTTVRVGGAQVDRAPQIILLSEGEPKDGDTNITAPPTTNS
-211 FSFDGGTYRNYQ
+211 NNIQKFLVGDGAGSDESRHAQSFA
-223 VGLHEGMYNLANA
+223 M
-236 QDVTVEISGQTVL
+236 
-249 RVPVIISMAS
+249 MM
-259 GNPERGRE
+259 
-267 TFVGTPD
+267 
-274 EVASSGY
+274 
-281 VNPYNDSN
+281 
-289 VTAKQ
+289 
-294 QDSYVA
+294 
-300 QAFLSL
+300 
-306 LTAAYSKKEIANNYT
+306 TAAYMKGQVEDHYSSGASFITIGVDPGSADAPNLARLCLNPKEELSSNTHANAFNNYFNEYKTNTSVDIMRYGGGASRTDRVTFNDFPASVTSLAYNDAYYEVSDVGDSTAWESIFEEIAN
-321 HNGESRTPYVYT
+321 SI
-333 VGVGDLSNDSN
+333 
-344 EALANVVLNPSQY
+344 
-357 LTEDTVVGRE
+357 
-367 DNNLNDALTSYNNG
+367 LTS
-381 SVQLIRSRFAV
+381 
-392 DVGSISRR
+392 
-400 YITISRG
+400 
-407 NNATL
+407 
-412 TLDDLKYNDGYFAAD
+412 
-427 NVSTAQAWNEIFDK
+427 
-441 VLTEINTAAPT
+441 APQY
-452 SPTETTE
+452 PTETPE
-459 GAEGTGGE
+459 GADGTGGE
-467 SGFITFTDELGP
+467 KGTLVFTDKLGA
-479 YMKVV
+479 YMKV
-484 DAPTVLYGD
+484 
-493 HAFTATT
+493 
-500 NDNGATYTFT
+500 T
-510 GTVEGNEIY
+510 GTPRLVFANQQFEGK
-519 GEADLADLELTVTTE
+519 TT
-534 GDTQTLTWKVPASL
+534 
-548 IPLRTVTATTHVDG
+548 
-562 DGGKTYSIQ
+562 DGGKTYIFEGSIDANEIYPGAASLEYMTLEVSTDQNGQQTLTWTIPAALLPLRTLTATSSTDSTGVTSHTIQ
-571 QDQEAYPIRLFYS
+571 QDRGAYPIRLFYS
-584 VGRDDAVEFDQ
+584 VDRDETVTFDQ
-595 DDNDYLIA
+595 GDNDYLIA

-611 FYSNAWDTADTED
+611 FYSNAWDAAAQDD
-624 TQYGTTTAVFT
+624 TQYGTATAVFT
-635 PAQSNAFY
+635 PADSNAFY

-654 VDNVAGGNQKLL
+654 VDNVAGGSQTLL
-666 THEEALAHLLQST
+666 THDEALDHLLQST
-679 VIPEQGTVVID
+679 VIPERGTVVID
-690 GTIYNIVRA
+690 GTTYNIVRA
-699 QEAHKGQGAAFF
+699 KDSHTGKGAAFF

-718 AQGTGDTGELDAD
+718 AQDTGDEGELEAD

-741 PNALQGH
+741 PQALIGH
-748 VVDDAGGLSIQK
+748 TDGDADGLYIEA
-760 GSTKLSRV
+760 GSAKLSRV
-768 SDGNA
+768 SDGSA
-773 AKTSNETGTAVH
+773 DKTGNGTGTAVH
-785 YRHPVYDVDATTV
+785 YRHPVYNVDDTTV
-798 TVHLGNNGLRTEPTP
+798 TVHLGNNGLRTEKTP

-829 PSPEPTFTYTLELYN
+829 PSPEPEFTYKLELYN

-909 EDTYENSYPGYETTP
+909 EDTYENSYPRYETTP

-962 QGSVTNVPSAQSNI
+962 QGSVANVPSAQSNI
-976 TGGTQVTLAG
+976 TGGTQVTPAG
-986 GPTHSAVGSVAVAF
+986 GPTHSSVNGVAVAF

-1009 TTTILSANDTAPTTV
+1009 TSTILSANDTAPTTV
-1024 ASPYTVNAD
+1024 VSPYTVNAD

-1047 GKPDVTEEKRT
+1047 GKPDVTEDKRT
-1058 VTYNANSGYFDSIS
+1058 VTYNANGGTFGSDEAK
-1072 STTTKEEKV
+1072 TETV
-1081 PAQPSYRLNTTD
+1081 PAQDRYRLNTTA
-1093 EFKPSRD
+1093 EFKPTHADDNSTE
-1100 QVGGKD
+1100 

-1131 LAATVNVSTAD
+1131 LAATVDVSTTD
-1142 ATVYAVWGYDSD
+1142 ATVYAVWGYDSN

-1162 DESYV
+1162 DESYG
-1167 ITASAGAN
+1167 ITASVDGGN

-1180 LTRYVLAGA
+1180 PTRYVIAGTD
-1189 NAEFTIQPEENYA
+1189 AEFTITPDTNYA
-1202 LDTVTIVKKNIDD
+1202 LDTVTIVKQDVGGS
-1215 TTVETKTYPN
+1215 TVETKTYPN

-1231 PGYAS
+1231 PGYTS
-1236 GALTLE
+1236 GTLTLSD
-1242 NVQSNYAITVTFA
+1242 VRSDYAITVTFA
-1255 EDADK
+1255 EDADQ

-1275 NGGYFGSEGTTEKTE
+1275 NGGYFSSEDEQTKTE
-1290 TGLNDGDRHT
+1290 TGLNDDQNYKLNT
-1300 LKSTDEYHPSHADQ
+1300 TNDFKPTHADQ

-1328 SAQNEVYERGDGDS
+1328 SAQNKVYKRGDTPPKTS
-1342 LPTLCGRTV
+1342 TRL
-1351 TISGDMVVY
+1351 TISGDMTVY

-1369 DSKPDVTEDDHHITA
+1369 DGKPDVTEDDHHITA
-1384 TAGDNGS
+1384 TTGPNGS
-1391 ISPEEAY
+1391 INPKEAY

-1407 TIAPASGY
+1407 TITPVSGY

-1420 TIDADEAGEQVL
+1420 TIDSTAHKNDGTAPAPG
-1432 TNNGGSLPTGVAEKW
+1432 TSWT
-1447 ASYTFSNVTE
+1447 SYTFKDVTE

-1466 LDEDSNGVPDA
+1466 LDEDNNGVPDA
-1477 NEPEDAY
+1477 NEPEAAY

-1509 GPHTLND
+1509 GPHTLSD

-1550 SVEGTAPDTVTSV
+1550 SVEDTAPDTVTSV

-1616 DVEFTIDAED
+1616 DVEFTIDAKD

-1634 VNGKTEYTNDDITA
+1634 VNSKTEYTNDDITA

-1669 GEDENG
+1669 GEDEND

-1742 NDPENAFTGN
+1742 NDPENAFTGS

-1858 GGDDDNDDDDDG
+1858 GGDDDDDDDDDG

-1937 HTITAVFTAI
+1937 HTITAVFTAS

-2070 WFYPYVASAAEYG
+2070 WFYPSVASAAEYG
-2083 WIGGYPDGSFRP
+2083 WIGGYPDGTFRP

-2148 NSHGHIKA
+2148 NSHDHIKA